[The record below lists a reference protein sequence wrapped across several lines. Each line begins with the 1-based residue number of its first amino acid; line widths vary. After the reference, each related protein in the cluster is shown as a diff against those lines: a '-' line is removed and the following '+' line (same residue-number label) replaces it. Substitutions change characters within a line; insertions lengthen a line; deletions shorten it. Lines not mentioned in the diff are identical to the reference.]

1 MKKRLAGT
9 LTCMEGHWENLLQ
22 EAQTREDTVV
32 FSELDSLVQMARFA
46 TEKLLLYWDMNL
58 TDKDIPD
65 TVTLD
70 ESDDNIDSTLEAVG
84 DENAVLHTQEFVAM
98 MDSGERDIAREEKT
112 TPGNPFHNAAL
123 WTI

>member
-1 MKKRLAGT
+1 
-9 LTCMEGHWENLLQ
+9 MEGHWENLLR

-84 DENAVLHTQEFVAM
+84 DENAVLHTQEFVAT
-98 MDSGERDIAREEKT
+98 MDSGERAIAREEKT
-112 TPGNPFHNAAL
+112 TPGNPFHNGGTLYHTKMNKKACNV
-123 WTI
+123 